1 MDCGACYGRIPAVEA
16 LPAAVKSIGERAGFS
31 KVGFVGGLLKIRR
44 LSYGFQG
51 GFKLANLRSP
61 IPDTV
66 ASAEFSKC
74 EFRSVPTPL
83 EPTSSAGKFLSSIL
97 QNHRHLFPFA
107 VSEQLE
113 ALAADRD
120 GAIARLEN
128 SMSSTESCLHGR
140 IAEMKEEESQIAIE
154 EVLYML
160 IVHKF
165 SEIDVPMVPR
175 LSTYM
180 SNGRL
185 EILAFKERELE
196 SIHGIEALDMIREH
210 LSTIIG
216 YRGKPDISDNWTTT
230 PVPRLQLGRIYAA
243 SVMYGY
249 FLKSASLRHHLDQTV
264 TCTQY
269 DPSLGCMFCLPFSD
283 QRADW
288 WEDLFPDQ
296 ANTVSPT
303 CQGSR
308 QRNTETLCEYVM
320 QFDCVTLQ
328 RCAKLKTKEAVNLIE
343 RHTWA
348 LFGDDEKGR
357 DGSDEIVHATISSLR
372 RLVLEAVAFGSFLW
386 DVEAYVDS
394 FYRLTEI

>member
-16 LPAAVKSIGERAGFS
+16 LPVAVKSIRDRAGFA
-31 KVGFVGGLLKIRR
+31 KVGFVGGLPKIRR
-44 LSYGFQG
+44 LYYGFQSNS
-51 GFKLANLRSP
+51 KLANLRNP
-61 IPDTV
+61 ISVTV

-83 EPTSSAGKFLSSIL
+83 EPRSSAGKFLSSIL
-97 QNHRHLFPFA
+97 KNHRHLFPFA

-120 GAIARLEN
+120 GAVARLEN
-128 SMSSTESCLHGR
+128 SMGSTESSLHGR
-140 IAEMKEEESQIAIE
+140 IAEMKEGECQIAIE

-175 LSTYM
+175 LSSYI

-185 EILAFKERELE
+185 EILASKERELE
-196 SIHGIEALDMIREH
+196 SIHGMEAVDMIREH
-210 LSTIIG
+210 LSTIVG

-230 PVPRLQLGRIYAA
+230 PVRRLQLGRIYAA

-264 TCTQY
+264 TCN
-269 DPSLGCMFCLPFSD
+269 DLALGCMFCLPSSN
-283 QRADW
+283 QRTDW
-288 WEDLFPDQ
+288 WDDVFHDQ
-296 ANTVSPT
+296 ANTVSASHH
-303 CQGSR
+303 GSR
-308 QRNTETLCEYVM
+308 RRNTETLREYVT
-320 QFDCVTLQ
+320 QFDSRTLQ
-328 RCAKLKTKEAVNLIE
+328 RCAKLKTKEVMNLIE

-348 LFGDDEKGR
+348 LFGDEKGR
-357 DGSDEIVHATISSLR
+357 DGSDDEMVDATISSLR

-394 FYRLTEI
+394 FYRLTEN